1 MTLNEL
7 KTDVARLGFESY
19 IEDEAVFICS
29 ANRAL
34 SMIYADRP
42 VSHLAAL
49 SFRGPRVSVAKEFIE
64 HRSGEVITIPFSGKS
79 LSFRSSGNGSCTITD
94 SSGSASVPLS
104 GDDQLTKQFV
114 YGEGAVTFSGD
125 YYFTVS
131 GFAVFCDLTS
141 ERQTDIPDYKPYVE
155 LCAQDVCEGFR
166 AFASQPCDK
175 DGNPVS
181 SVKLADGKIR
191 APFDFRGEIYI
202 AYYRSPSPISAGDQ
216 NELIDV
222 SDECAPMLPLLTAS
236 FMWLDDDA
244 AKAQYYMSLYRDMIA
259 NIKRYST
266 SKIDAEYRVNGWA

>member
-1 MTLNEL
+1 M
-7 KTDVARLGFESY
+7 DVARLGFESY
-19 IEDEAVFICS
+19 IEDEDVFISS

-42 VSHLAAL
+42 ISRLEPL
-49 SFRGPRVSVAKEFIE
+49 SFRGPRVGVAREFIE
-64 HRSGEVITIPFSGKS
+64 HLSGEVITIPFSGKS
-79 LSFRSSGNGSCTITD
+79 LSFRSSGKGSCTITD
-94 SSGSASVPLS
+94 SSGSISVPLS
-104 GDDQLTKQFV
+104 GDGQLTKQFL
-114 YGEGAVTFSGD
+114 YGDGTVTFFGD

-131 GFAVFCDLTS
+131 GFAIFRDLTS
-141 ERQTDIPDYKPYVE
+141 ERQTDIPEYKPYVE
-155 LCAQDVCEGFR
+155 LCAEDVCEGFR

-181 SVKLADGKIR
+181 AVKLADGKIR

-202 AYYRSPSPISAGDQ
+202 TYYRSPSLISGNDE

-259 NIKRYST
+259 NVKRYST